1 MTELALLG
9 TLALRTGKVLDWDA
23 NAMRVT
29 NDKDANQFVD
39 PPYRA
44 GWKL

>member
-1 MTELALLG
+1 VIE
-9 TLALRTGKVLDWDA
+9 WDSK
-23 NAMRVT
+23 AMRVT